1 MDRRT
6 FLGIAGLALASTARA
21 QSSERVYRVGMLN
34 PGTLPPASDT
44 VLADWIWAPL
54 REFGY
59 VEGRNLVI
67 ERKYAEGNFERIPV
81 MAKELVQGRVDVILA
96 IGTQAAQ
103 AAKAATTTVPIVFL
117 NNADP
122 RAVGLAAS
130 LAKPGGNLTGV
141 LIAPEGSLAP
151 KKLELL
157 KEAVPRATRIAFI
170 FPEDYGAGAELQ
182 VRDIKEAGVALRV
195 DVPVV
200 RVKSRNYAAAFAAV
214 TATKAE
220 ALFVGAHSLF
230 LSDRRIVIDL
240 ATKHRLP
247 AIYEWPSFVKDG
259 GLMSYGASDIE
270 TYRKVATYLDI
281 VLKGA
286 NAGDVPIWQPTNL
299 YLVVNT
305 RAAKEIGLTLPPA
318 ILLRAD
324 ELVK

>member
-1 MDRRT
+1 V
-6 FLGIAGLALASTARA
+6 ALDPPTGSDPGSSPEAASLIFVSDASAEAERLMTMLRGRGYGVVDVPLTLLLSRASVQRPSIILCDADTAQA
-21 QSSERVYRVGMLN
+21 
-34 PGTLPPASDT
+34 
-44 VLADWIWAPL
+44 
-54 REFGY
+54 
-59 VEGRNLVI
+59 I
-67 ERKYAEGNFERIPV
+67 ETIKRLHE
-81 MAKELVQGRVDVILA
+81 VQGRVDVILA

-122 RAVGLAAS
+122 RAVGLVAS

-220 ALFVGAHSLF
+220 ALFFGAHSLF

-324 ELVK
+324 ELVQ